1 MAFSRAA
8 FLFAVLVP
16 ALSVADDSLT
26 IAVASNFHATAREI
40 AVEFTRRTE
49 IPVRIS
55 SGSTGKLFAQIQ
67 HGAPYDI
74 FLAAD
79 TVRPEILEDNGIA
92 VAGSRITYA
101 IGTLVLWS
109 ADKSLVGKDCRVV
122 LESGDYKW
130 LAIANPRTAP
140 YGAAAVEFLRNAGAL
155 GVASS
160 RLVYGENISQA
171 YHFVATG
178 NATLGL
184 ISSAQVNGVA
194 TPKESCSWP
203 VPSTTHSA
211 LDQQAVV
218 LSATTKLVAARQF
231 MKFLQAPQADAIL
244 ARHGYTVPER

>member
-1 MAFSRAA
+1 M
-8 FLFAVLVP
+8 
-16 ALSVADDSLT
+16 
-26 IAVASNFHATAREI
+26 IAVASNFHTTAKEI
-40 AVEFTRRTE
+40 AAEFTRETD
-49 IPVRIS
+49 IPIRFS

-79 TVRPEILEDNGIA
+79 MVRPKILEADGLT
-92 VAGSRITYA
+92 VAGSRVTYA
-101 IGTLVLWS
+101 IGALVLWS
-109 ADKSLVGKDCRVV
+109 TDKSLAGKDCREV
-122 LESGDYKW
+122 LESGKYKW

-140 YGAAAVEFLRNAGAL
+140 YGAAAVEFLRNAGVL
-155 GVASS
+155 SVVSG
-160 RLVYGENISQA
+160 RLVYGENISQT

-184 ISSAQVNGVA
+184 ISAAQVDGVV
-194 TPKESCSWP
+194 TPEESCSWP

-231 MKFLQAPQADAIL
+231 MEFLQAPQTEALLVRRGYAVP
-244 ARHGYTVPER
+244 AR